1 MGAGFSTAV
10 RARAAAWACSTF
22 RVDPEQVQGIIAGGQ
37 PALYRSIEGAEDD
50 PDAGAEAVRF
60 RGVGKKDVFI
70 GIAASGRTPFV
81 WGGIWEANRR
91 GAKTALLCFNPT
103 LKIPRDNR
111 PDLVIKPDLG
121 PELLTGS
128 TRLKSGT
135 ATKLILNMITTLA
148 MAKSG
153 KVIGNLMIDLDPSNT
168 KLRDRAVRIV
178 RQLTNATEAEAK
190 RALEQTQWDVKKA
203 AAQLAKR

>member
-1 MGAGFSTAV
+1 
-10 RARAAAWACSTF
+10 
-22 RVDPEQVQGIIAGGQ
+22 
-37 PALYRSIEGAEDD
+37 
-50 PDAGAEAVRF
+50 VRF

-91 GAKTALLCFNPT
+91 GAKTALLSFNPT

-111 PDLVIKPDLG
+111 PGVVIKPDLG

-153 KVIGNLMIDLDPSNT
+153 NVIGNLMIDLDPSNT

-178 RQLTNATEAEAK
+178 SQLTNATEAEAR

-203 AAQLAKR
+203 AARLAKR

>member
-1 MGAGFSTAV
+1 M
-10 RARAAAWACSTF
+10 
-22 RVDPEQVQGIIAGGQ
+22 
-37 PALYRSIEGAEDD
+37 
-50 PDAGAEAVRF
+50 
-60 RGVGKKDVFI
+60 
-70 GIAASGRTPFV
+70 
-81 WGGIWEANRR
+81 
-91 GAKTALLCFNPT
+91 
-103 LKIPRDNR
+103 
-111 PDLVIKPDLG
+111 
-121 PELLTGS
+121 LTGS

-178 RQLTNATEAEAK
+178 RQLTNATEAEAR

-203 AAQLAKR
+203 AARLAKR